1 MIATFVMTWERFE
14 LPIDIWIEKAKIESR
29 ISEKDNRINNW
40 FGWMYDSLCITAD
53 EDNWASV
60 LVSDYPEDKQVNDW
74 TRADFVELNPSAEIH
89 LPWNRE
95 VWALNRPFVCGQ
107 AWDVIK
113 VVAR

>member
-1 MIATFVMTWERFE
+1 MNGDWFE
-14 LPIDIWIEKAKIESR
+14 LPIDIGIEKAKIESR
-29 ISEKDNRINNW
+29 IQEKDNWINNG

-53 EDNWASV
+53 EDNAQPV
-60 LVSDYPEDKQVNDW
+60 LVSDYPEDQQTNDW
-74 TRADFVELNPSAEIH
+74 TRADFIELNPSAELH

-95 VWALNRPFVCGQ
+95 IWALNRPFVLWQ